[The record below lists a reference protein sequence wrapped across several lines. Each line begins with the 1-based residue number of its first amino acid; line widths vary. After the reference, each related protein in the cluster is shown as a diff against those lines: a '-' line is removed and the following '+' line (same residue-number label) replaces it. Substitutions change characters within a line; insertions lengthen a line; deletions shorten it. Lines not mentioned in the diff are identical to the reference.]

1 MNAPWR
7 DRRGRFVPIKAA
19 ALAAAVAPALFYAVL
34 WTTAGLG
41 PRPLNEAIHSVGL
54 WGIRWLMIALAI
66 TPLARALDWSGLLL
80 ARRMVGLTALAWLTA
95 HFGLFLADQEFDLVA
110 AASEIVDRLYL
121 TLGLVVLLGLV
132 ALGATSTDAAVRR
145 MGRWWKRLHRL
156 AYPLGAAGLLHY
168 FIQSKANV
176 SEPVY
181 VAGLFA
187 WLMVWRLLPSAW
199 RARPVAY
206 LALAPLAGAA
216 AAGIEFAWYGLATRI
231 NPLRVLAANETIAFG
246 LRPAHYVA
254 LTALLVALIVLLRRF
269 GIPRSMRRTVA
280 YRAPVPATERG
291 GS

>member
-34 WTTAGLG
+34 WSVVGLG

-80 ARRMVGLTALAWLTA
+80 VRRMVGLTALAWLGV
-95 HFGLFLADQEFDLVA
+95 HFSLFLADQEFDLVA

-121 TLGLVVLLGLV
+121 TLGFVVLLGLI

-187 WLMVWRLLPSAW
+187 WLMFWRLLLSGW
-199 RARPVAY
+199 RARPLAY

-231 NPLRVLAANETIAFG
+231 NPWRVLAANETISFG

-254 LTALLVALIVLLRRF
+254 LTALLVALVVLLRRF
-269 GIPRSMRRTVA
+269 GIPRSTRRPVA
-280 YRAPVPATERG
+280 YRAPAPATERS